1 MGRTRILT
9 RSRTLARTLVAS
21 LLLALALPAAAL
33 ADTATPERPASP
45 NTHAIND
52 VYFAIL
58 GVTVTIF
65 VLVGGWLLY
74 SAIRFRARPDDPI
87 APPQIHGSNRL
98 EIGWTIVPVLI
109 LIAISGYTIAK
120 LPDVQDAPSDSKIVK
135 VVGFQFGWQFKG
147 ADGFTLPKNAP
158 ANTLV
163 IPVDTPV
170 KLEMTSRDVIHDFW
184 VPSLGEKR
192 DLWPGATTTTWI
204 KADRVGVYEGQ
215 CAEFCGT
222 GHATMLIKVR
232 VVSKSRFTEM
242 GGEGV

>member
-21 LLLALALPAAAL
+21 LLFALVLPAAAL

-45 NTHAIND
+45 GSHAIND

-74 SAIRFRARPDDPI
+74 SAIRFRARPGDPLI
-87 APPQIHGSNRL
+87 PPQIHGSNRL

-109 LIAISGYTIAK
+109 LVAISGYTISK
-120 LPDVQDAPSDSKIVK
+120 IPDVQDSPDGAKVVK
-135 VVGFQFGWQFKG
+135 VEGFQFGWSFKG
-147 ADGFTLPKNAP
+147 TNGFTLPKDAP

-163 IPVDTPV
+163 IPVDTAI
-170 KLEMTSRDVIHDFW
+170 KLDLTSRDVIHDFW
-184 VPSLGEKR
+184 VPSLGAKR
-192 DLWPGATTTTWI
+192 DLWPGATTSTWI
-204 KADRVGVYEGQ
+204 QADRIGVYEGQ
-215 CAEFCGT
+215 CAEFCGV
-222 GHATMLIKVR
+222 GHATMLITVR
-232 VVSKSRFTEM
+232 VVSKSDFTKM